1 MKGLS
6 IEGTDSTPYISFD
19 PLKGDFVMRGSSF
32 SENAADFFHPII
44 LWVEKYA
51 EVPVEKTHLSVNMDL
66 INDTSLKYLLGL
78 FALFE
83 DMKKKGK
90 GIKISWWHLS
100 EDDET
105 KEIGEPLKSMDR
117 SKI

>member
-1 MKGLS
+1 
-6 IEGTDSTPYISFD
+6 
-19 PLKGDFVMRGSSF
+19 
-32 SENAADFFHPII
+32 
-44 LWVEKYA
+44 
-51 EVPVEKTHLSVNMDL
+51 MDL
-66 INDTSLKYLLGL
+66 INDTSLKYLLNL

-105 KEIGEPLKSMDR
+105 KEIGESLKSMTDLKFEILVR
-117 SKI
+117 LKIGLA